1 MEAGPVR
8 LLNQVPTQEENFKGY
23 TKRRN
28 EKIQLSGGDYLPW
41 LTILLYSFWFDLS
54 SAFQTI
60 CRIYRQKVEFPD
72 GHLACYEFVKVQE
85 DSCFLLSK

>member
-28 EKIQLSGGDYLPW
+28 EKIQLSGGDYLP
-41 LTILLYSFWFDLS
+41 
-54 SAFQTI
+54 
-60 CRIYRQKVEFPD
+60 
-72 GHLACYEFVKVQE
+72 
-85 DSCFLLSK
+85 